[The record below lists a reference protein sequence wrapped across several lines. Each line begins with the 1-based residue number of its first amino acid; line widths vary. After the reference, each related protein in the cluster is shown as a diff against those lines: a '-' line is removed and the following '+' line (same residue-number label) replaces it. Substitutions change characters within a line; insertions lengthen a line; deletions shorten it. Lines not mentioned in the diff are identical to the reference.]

1 MKNQTKQKIMKKI
14 AILFT
19 AMMCSLFILN
29 ADAQLRMPQ
38 ASSSQTLIQEF
49 GLGKITVKYSRPN
62 IRGRNVAA
70 DLTPY
75 GEVWRTGA
83 NDATLITFTEAV
95 TLEGNPVAPGEYALF
110 TIPGKDEW
118 IIILNKETKQW
129 GAYSYKQ
136 SEDVLRFKVKTAKLN
151 DRAETFS
158 IAFSEVMTSTAN
170 LDLLW
175 GNTRVSVKM
184 TTDVDSKVM
193 ASIEEAMKAEKKPY
207 YPAAIYYYE
216 NGKDLKKALEWISIA
231 EATDQKAPWYKYQ
244 KARIQLKMG
253 DKAGAAKTAKAGIE
267 AAKAMNN
274 AEYIRLNSHILAEAS
289 R

>member
-1 MKNQTKQKIMKKI
+1 MKNQTNHKIMKKI
-14 AILFT
+14 SIFFT
-19 AMMCSLFILN
+19 GMLCSLFILN

-38 ASSSQTLIQEF
+38 ASSSQTLLQEF

-62 IRGRNVAA
+62 IKGRNVAA
-70 DLTPY
+70 DLTTY

-83 NDATLITFTEAV
+83 NDATVITFTEAV

-118 IIILNKETKQW
+118 TIILNKETKQW
-129 GAYSYKQ
+129 GSYQYKQ
-136 SEDVLRFKVKTAKLN
+136 AEDVLRFKVKTAKLN
-151 DRAETFS
+151 DRAETFT
-158 IAFSEVMTSTAN
+158 IAFSDVMSSTAN

-175 GNTRVSVKM
+175 ANTRVSVKM

-253 DKAGAAKTAKAGIE
+253 DKAGAAQTAKAGIE